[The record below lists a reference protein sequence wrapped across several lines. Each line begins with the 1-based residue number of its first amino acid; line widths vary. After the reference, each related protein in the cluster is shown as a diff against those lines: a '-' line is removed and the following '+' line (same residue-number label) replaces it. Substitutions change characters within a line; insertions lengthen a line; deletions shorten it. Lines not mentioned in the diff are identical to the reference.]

1 MGNTINYSP
10 KEMQVEMSADVAHL
24 FMSVLVFI
32 YFHFSSTGLH
42 SILKVSG
49 KDVQKNLG
57 FSALCDGQECE
68 HLHCGAFI

>member
-10 KEMQVEMSADVAHL
+10 KEIQVEMSVDVAHL
-24 FMSVLVFI
+24 FKSGLVFI
-32 YFHFSSTGLH
+32 YFHFSRTRRH
-42 SILKVSG
+42 SIFKVSV

-57 FSALCDGQECE
+57 ISALGDGQECE